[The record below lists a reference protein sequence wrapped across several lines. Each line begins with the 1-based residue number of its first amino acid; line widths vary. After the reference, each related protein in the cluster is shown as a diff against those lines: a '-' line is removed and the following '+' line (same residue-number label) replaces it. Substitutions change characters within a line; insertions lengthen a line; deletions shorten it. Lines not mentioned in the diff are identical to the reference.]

1 MKAEGRDYNPN
12 WKVVCEA
19 AAGDDLPADEI
30 AAALSEKE
38 ALIRSLPDIGCRH
51 GLSDDV
57 IGKAFA
63 AHVEIADAIAA
74 MKRAS
79 ARRVG

>member
-1 MKAEGRDYNPN
+1 MKVEGRDYNPD
-12 WKVVCEA
+12 WKIVCEA

-30 AAALSEKE
+30 VNALSRKE
-38 ALIRSLPDIGCRH
+38 SFIRSLPDIGRRH

-63 AHVEIADAIAA
+63 AHEDVADAITA
-74 MKRAS
+74 MKR
-79 ARRVG
+79 VP